1 MSQRWPTSSI
11 VPNGDG
17 ETVYLVVDCSGKGG
31 CVYREAEVGKTDLET
46 TIADL
51 LSRKYDDPDRVIA
64 FNTADNW
71 AQDVSDD
78 IGREIR
84 RRADLAH
91 KDLSSS
97 VEDFVIR
104 HAGRERQLALRPA

>member
-1 MSQRWPTSSI
+1 MSPKWTPSI
-11 VPNGDG
+11 VPNGHD
-17 ETVYLVVDCSGKGG
+17 ETVYLVVDCYGKGG

-51 LSRKYDDPDRVIA
+51 MSGQYNDPDRVIA

-78 IGREIR
+78 IAREIR
-84 RRADLAH
+84 SRADLVYE
-91 KDLSSS
+91 DLSSS
-97 VEDFVIR
+97 IEDFVVR
-104 HAGRERQLALRPA
+104 HAGRERQLALRLV

>member
-1 MSQRWPTSSI
+1 MSQRWPPSSI
-11 VPNGDG
+11 VSNGDG
-17 ETVYLVVDCSGKGG
+17 ETVVVDCSGKGG

-51 LSRKYDDPDRVIA
+51 MSRKYDDPDRVIA